1 MDARLAF
8 LKNTGS
14 TYTLAAIA
22 FGCAATVGQ
31 LCQGI

>member
-14 TYTLAAIA
+14 TYTRAAIA
-22 FGCAATVGQ
+22 ITAMEYMC
-31 LCQGI
+31 